1 MKIIL
6 MRHGQA
12 EDYPHPSSTHPED
25 NRSDS
30 ARQLTEYGRQQAAQ
44 TADYIMEHYRPDY
57 FVVSPYDRAQ
67 QTLAELQ
74 ARATDVPASI
84 QDNITPSDDAHA
96 ALIELGHIEADCLVV
111 VCHMSIIAHIASL
124 LTGASPEAFSLA
136 EARVFEMEFVMSGM
150 AKESDRFVPMQ
161 L

>member
-12 EDYPHPSSTHPED
+12 ENESRP
-25 NRSDS
+25 DS
-30 ARQLTEYGRQQAAQ
+30 ARQLTEYGQQQAAQ
-44 TADYIMEHYRPDY
+44 TAEYLIEHYRPDH

-74 ARATDVPASI
+74 ARATDVPASV

-96 ALIELGHIEADCLVV
+96 ALIELGHIEANCLVV
-111 VCHMSIIAHIASL
+111 VCHMSIVANIASS
-124 LTGASPEAFSLA
+124 LTGASPESFSLA

-150 AKESDRFVPMQ
+150 AQEVDRFVPMQ
-161 L
+161 P